1 MSEPAPL
8 GISFPN
14 ILFQVANFL
23 LFLWVLHRLLFK
35 PLVAMLERR
44 RQRIAAS
51 LDEAE
56 NLRKQVESER
66 AEFQAEL
73 ANARAEAQRIR
84 EEASRAAETLRVR
97 ELEQARVEAERIL
110 IHHRAVQ
117 VAQRGCTTRDA
128 SLGARSSGPRGAV
141 DAPLQEPLAEDP
153 WVALC
158 GAPKGAYAA
167 HGAFFNGHRRWVE
180 DQVRELPESSDT
192 ASSIGGD

>member
-23 LFLWVLHRLLFK
+23 IFLWVLHRLLFK

-44 RQRIAAS
+44 RQRIAES

-73 ANARAEAQRIR
+73 ATARAEAQRIR
-84 EEASRAAETLRVR
+84 EDASRAAETLRAR
-97 ELEQARVEAERIL
+97 ELEQARAEAERL
-110 IHHRAVQ
+110 RTEAAAEVERNRAR
-117 VAQRGCTTRDA
+117 VAAELRTQTADLVVGATARV
-128 SLGARSSGPRGAV
+128 LGRSI
-141 DAPLQEPLAEDP
+141 DDP
-153 WVALC
+153 E
-158 GAPKGAYAA
+158 
-167 HGAFFNGHRRWVE
+167 HRRLVQE
-180 DQVRELPESSDT
+180 AISEVSGGSS
-192 ASSIGGD
+192 